1 VKNQTKL
8 VNFRAVSI
16 GFSAALL
23 ALACGSSDK
32 STDNT
37 DSKGN
42 GATQGSDVA
51 PATVMVPKAETCD
64 DNPLLAGCDANTGKG
79 TPAGNTNAG
88 TGATNTTPAKQ
99 QSPADLAKAAAEN
112 VLASN
117 CGQCHGSNL
126 TPQTAQAGMNYIND
140 IDKLV
145 STGKIIPLNAAGS
158 RVVQRMEKGEMPPPS
173 SGLPRVTDADI
184 NIVSSFIDNPQ
195 FWPDYAGKAADC
207 TATNKAVDFD
217 QVFRDVEDDLRA
229 ADIQDRPFFRYISL
243 GNRITAGVCKDA
255 LDADRN
261 GMTKM
266 INMLSGD
273 ARVRQPVS
281 VNTDETLY
289 RIDLRLLQWDHAI
302 SVNGTAFTDIW
313 EAIAGN
319 NQYAVQFTGQDADA
333 AIADAQTNIPFQMSD
348 QMMDVAT
355 IGNLYYAII
364 GVDVN
369 QTLNDFIANT
379 LQINTAQNIIDKQ
392 DIIRA
397 GTTKSRISRQDRLV
411 ERDEQVIRNG
421 ALWQAFDFE
430 AGVAN
435 QSIFQ
440 NPFNFVAG
448 GTEAIFTL
456 PNGLMAFII
465 ADGQGAIKEDS
476 DILLDTNQNNFRAIT
491 SISCSNC
498 HASGFISVTD
508 EVLNVTL
515 PQAREI
521 GLNNDQ
527 VEELKAIYV
536 PATEFSAQVTD
547 DTSNFY
553 QRALQ
558 QAQLPIQGGDPVSTT
573 WLRFDQDVKLED
585 AAGDLGVDASQLKDD
600 LDLLNPVVS
609 VLKNGTLDRDD
620 WTNFY
625 VDSLCRETTFT
636 DNVPLAAICD
646 AAAAKAA
653 LDSGVAQ

>member
-32 STDNT
+32 SNSDGNN
-37 DSKGN
+37 DGN
-42 GATQGSDVA
+42 GKNTPVTPSTTVDV
-51 PATVMVPKAETCD
+51 PPAETCT
-64 DNPLLAGCDANTGKG
+64 DNPLLAGCNPTTGTG
-79 TPAGNTNAG
+79 TVAQGNNAPTQTNTN
-88 TGATNTTPAKQ
+88 TNTAPKPS
-99 QSPADLAKAAAEN
+99 SPADLAKAAAEN

-117 CGQCHGSNL
+117 CGQCHGTNL

-158 RVVQRMEKGEMPPPS
+158 RVVQRMVKGEMPPPS

-184 NIVSSFIDNPQ
+184 NIVSSYIDNPQ
-195 FWPDYAGKAADC
+195 FWPGVNTGAADC
-207 TATNKAVDFD
+207 TQTNKAVDFD
-217 QVFRDVEDDLRA
+217 QVYRDVENDLRL
-229 ADIQDRPFFRYISL
+229 ADQQDRPFFRYISL
-243 GNRITAGVCKDA
+243 GNRITAGVCADA
-255 LDADRN
+255 LDGDRN
-261 GMTKM
+261 AMTKM
-266 INMLSGD
+266 VNMLSID
-273 ARVRQPVS
+273 ARVRKPVP

-289 RIDLRLLQWDHAI
+289 RIDLRLLQWNRAI
-302 SVNGTAFTDIW
+302 SVNGTAFTDVW

-319 NQYAVQFTGQDADA
+319 NVYAVQFTGQDADA
-333 AIADAQTNIPFQMSD
+333 AIADAQTNIPVMMSD

-355 IGNLYYAII
+355 IGNLYYAIV

-369 QTLNDFIANT
+369 QSLLDFVSNT

-440 NPFNFVAG
+440 DPFNFTPG

-465 ADGQGAIKEDS
+465 ADGNNVIKEDS

-498 HASGFISVTD
+498 HATGFIPVAD
-508 EVLNVTL
+508 EVLAVTL

-536 PATEFSAQVTD
+536 PSTEFAQQVTD
-547 DTSNFY
+547 DTTNFY

-558 QAQLPIQGGDPVSTT
+558 SAELPIQGGDPVSTT
-573 WLRFDQDVKLED
+573 WLRFDQDVELAD
-585 AAGDLGVDASQLKDD
+585 AAGDVGVDPAQFRDD
-600 LDLLNPVVS
+600 IDRLNPVVT

-620 WTNFY
+620 WTGLY
-625 VDSLCRETTFT
+625 VNTLCLETTFN
-636 DNVPLAAICD
+636 DNIPVQALCD
-646 AAAAKAA
+646 AAQAAADAA
-653 LDSGVAQ
+653 IGQ